1 MAARIPED
9 ERLCDLLTLRAIEGL
24 SEEERKELQE
34 LAANHPEFDPD
45 EFDRVAASLALAGLR
60 VEPMPAALRARIEAD
75 AKAWFAEAGEPPA
88 VETRPAAGQAVGP
101 GSVVTLPA
109 RRPPAATVWGGWLA
123 AAAAMVVAVIGW
135 LQVDSLSRER
145 AALAARQASLEGSVN
160 RLERALAGKE
170 AELAGKEAEL
180 AGLQPAAPA
189 ALLARLEGLPD
200 TLVLPWAATGDPSA
214 TGAGGA
220 VIWSESEQA
229 GLMRI
234 HGLAPNDPA
243 VAQYQLWIF
252 DAGRDDRFPVDGG
265 VFDVPAGGE
274 EALVPIRARL
284 PVGEAVLFAITVEGP
299 GGTVVSSRE
308 RIALV
313 AQPGA

>member
-1 MAARIPED
+1 MAARFPDD
-9 ERLCDLLTLRAIEGL
+9 ERLCDLLSMRATEGL
-24 SEEERKELQE
+24 DVEEQEELQNR
-34 LAANHPEFDPD
+34 AANHPGFDPD
-45 EFDRVAASLALAGLR
+45 EFDRVAASLVLAGLR

-75 AKAWFAEAGEPPA
+75 AVAWFAQSGELA
-88 VETRPAAGQAVGP
+88 
-101 GSVVTLPA
+101 SVVSLPA

-123 AAAAMVVAVIGW
+123 AAAAAVVAVVGW
-135 LQVDSLSRER
+135 LQVDNFSRDR
-145 AALAARQASLEGSVN
+145 AALSARQASLEGSVN
-160 RLERALAGKE
+160 RLERELARKE
-170 AELAGKEAEL
+170 AELV
-180 AGLQPAAPA
+180 GLQPAAPTV
-189 ALLARLEGLPD
+189 LLAQLETLPG
-200 TLVLPWAATGDPSA
+200 TVVVPWSATDDPSA
-214 TGAGGA
+214 AGAGGA
-220 VIWSESEQA
+220 VVWNGSEQA

-234 HGLAPNDPA
+234 RGLAPNDPA
-243 VAQYQLWIF
+243 EMQYQLWIF

-265 VFDVPAGGE
+265 VFDVPAGVD